1 MKVGAEEGRLNSV
14 MERCV
19 MIDEDDFL
27 LILLVILVVV
37 VVMVL
42 LLHLVFR
49 SVVLPIVGSVVV
61 QTEKPL
67 TELTIIVL
75 QSRTIAMV
83 K

>member
-19 MIDEDDFL
+19 MIDGDDFL

-37 VVMVL
+37 VMEL
-42 LLHLVFR
+42 LLLLVFR
-49 SVVLPIVGSVVV
+49 SVVLLIVGSVVV

-75 QSRTIAMV
+75 QSRTVAIV